1 MARLDVTETF
11 HGITFPGHL
20 HTQDSLHYA
29 THFKFQ
35 DTDTLIVT
43 YPKSGTTWMQEIV
56 TVMSCKGDAVR
67 AQTQPNW
74 NRAPWLEQYYCP
86 DVLNASQE
94 NRILTTHLPY
104 NLLAAALSGSKA
116 KVIYVA
122 RNPKDVAV
130 SYYYFHKMAKFLPE
144 SGTFSEFLSAFLEG
158 TVHYGSWFDHVKGWT
173 NNARN
178 IHNFLYVTYEEMSR
192 TLRASL
198 ERVSEFLQCPLV
210 EEELTSTLKS
220 CSFSS
225 MKKNCMVNYS
235 LIPQEIMDHRKSKF
249 MRKGKIG
256 DWVNTFS
263 EEQSCTFDAI
273 YTSRMADS
281 SLTFVWCNPEQ
292 EPMLK
297 SRRDPDHHQAHHIL
311 EQTLA

>member
-1 MARLDVTETF
+1 
-11 HGITFPGHL
+11 
-20 HTQDSLHYA
+20 
-29 THFKFQ
+29 
-35 DTDTLIVT
+35 
-43 YPKSGTTWMQEIV
+43 
-56 TVMSCKGDAVR
+56 MSCSA
-67 AQTQPNW
+67 
-74 NRAPWLEQYYCP
+74 
-86 DVLNASQE
+86 
-94 NRILTTHLPY
+94 
-104 NLLAAALSGSKA
+104 
-116 KVIYVA
+116 VIYVA

-144 SGTFSEFLSAFLEG
+144 SGTWRGL
-158 TVHYGSWFDHVKGWT
+158 VMHYGSWFDHVKGWT

-178 IHNFLYVTYEEMSR
+178 IHNFLYVTYEEMSQ
-192 TLRASL
+192 TLHASL
-198 ERVSEFLQCPLV
+198 ERVREFLQCPLV

-249 MRKGKIG
+249 MRKGKYE

-263 EEQSCTFDAI
+263 EEQSRTFDAI
-273 YTSRMADS
+273 YTSRMADT

-311 EQTLA
+311 EQNLA

>member
-11 HGITFPGHL
+11 HDITFPGHL
-20 HTQDSLHYA
+20 HTEESLHYA
-29 THFKFQ
+29 SHFKFQ

-56 TVMSCKGDAVR
+56 TLVSSSGDPER

-74 NRAPWLEQYYCP
+74 ARAPWLEQYYCP
-86 DVLNASQE
+86 DVLKASQGR
-94 NRILTTHLPY
+94 RILTTHLPY
-104 NLLAAALSGSKA
+104 QLLAPALTGSKA

-130 SYYYFHKMAKFLPE
+130 SYYHFHKMARFLPE
-144 SGTFSEFLSAFLEG
+144 AGTFSEFLSAFLKG

-173 NNARN
+173 SNARN
-178 IHNFLYVTYEEMSR
+178 IHHFLYITYEEMSLD
-192 TLRASL
+192 LRASV
-198 ERVSEFLQCPLV
+198 ERVSGFLQCPLV
-210 EEELTSTLKS
+210 EEELTSTMKS
-220 CSFSS
+220 CSFNS
-225 MKKNCMVNYS
+225 MSENSMVNYT
-235 LIPQEIMDHRKSKF
+235 LVPQEIIDHTKGKF

-263 EEQSCTFDAI
+263 EEQRCIFDAV

-281 SLTFVWCNPEQ
+281 SLKFVWCVPEQ
-292 EPMLK
+292 EPPLK
-297 SRRDPDHHQAHHIL
+297 SRRDTDPHQTHHIL
-311 EQTLA
+311 ERTFA